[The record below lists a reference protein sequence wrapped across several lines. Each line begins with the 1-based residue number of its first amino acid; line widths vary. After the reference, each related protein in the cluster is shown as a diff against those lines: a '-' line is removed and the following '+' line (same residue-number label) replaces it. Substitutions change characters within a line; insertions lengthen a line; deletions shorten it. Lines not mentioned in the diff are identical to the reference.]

1 MRGAACRSV
10 GQSVSR
16 SVGRSVGQSVGR
28 STVLLLLVACT
39 TSEAPSHAI
48 GDATNPL
55 EGSVAAA
62 KAGEA
67 LFYSMNCDGCHGPGA
82 LGFVGPNLVDG
93 RWRFGGS
100 DAEVYESILKGR
112 AQGMPAYGSML
123 SEATIWQLVTYL
135 KSQPVPVD
143 VATEAWP

>member
-1 MRGAACRSV
+1 MRRAVSRSV
-10 GQSVSR
+10 GQSVS
-16 SVGRSVGQSVGR
+16 R

-39 TSEAPSHAI
+39 TREAPSHAT
-48 GDATNPL
+48 DDTTNPL

-67 LFYSMNCDGCHGPGA
+67 LFGSMNCDGCHGGGA

-100 DAEVYESILKGR
+100 DAEVYQSIQKGR
-112 AQGMPAYGSML
+112 PQGMPAYGDL
-123 SEATIWQLVTYL
+123 LDEATIWQLVTYL
-135 KSQPVPVD
+135 KSQPIPVD
-143 VATEAWP
+143 IATEAWP

>member
-1 MRGAACRSV
+1 MDLRVLSRAALLIAFAACR
-10 GQSVSR
+10 
-16 SVGRSVGQSVGR
+16 
-28 STVLLLLVACT
+28 AAP
-39 TSEAPSHAI
+39 APSTTGETRPPADSI
-48 GDATNPL
+48 VNPL
-55 EGSVAAA
+55 AGNKVAADD
-62 KAGEA
+62 GEK

-100 DAEVYESILKGR
+100 DAEVYQSILKGR
-112 AQGMPAYGSML
+112 AQGMPAYGEML
-123 SEATIWQLVTYL
+123 SEATIWQIVTYL